1 MNWLLALLAP
11 RILLLLALPAVI
23 FVIAIV
29 VRKVRAAGDS
39 GDFVAQSVLV
49 RINADYRERH

>member
-1 MNWLLALLAP
+1 MTWLLAP
-11 RILLLLALPAVI
+11 RVLLLLALPAVI
-23 FVIAIV
+23 FVIAVV
-29 VRKVRAAGDS
+29 VRKLRAAGDS